1 VTRKP
6 VKLLV
11 CLSLLSIV
19 ALSAFAWG
27 YNGTGAPS
35 GPGIQGEALSADP
48 TVHSLPPLR
57 SEEKTL
63 KPQRIAP
70 QHSQSRKNPNQYRSR
85 PSVTIAAPRYEAP
98 SRTYATRGLVS
109 YGGSAAAAPSAAPWP
124 VQASAAASPGGGMC
138 GPVGGANLGYSPC
151 VPILPRVGCKQ
162 FQADARL
169 WYAQLN
175 SSTVQWGNIPGGW
188 LAPELDLHTNL
199 GLRRHEY
206 VPEFV
211 ARCQLRQNWGLR
223 YTFMPLHYR
232 DNFTNWTPFWFGNLL
247 WPAGAP
253 MLTEW
258 DRNLHNWELVYS
270 WFQAPHAVSS
280 VFAGFRLYDDKLKV
294 SYPLLAPVGYTRTR
308 SQNMHLATAGMSI
321 DRVVARVGGCATAS
335 MHCQWSIQF
344 LEGHLGWDAY
354 GVGRISV
361 PMSQGRYGY
370 MEAGWKWLVLD
381 RGQLSNMD
389 KTSLDGA
396 IASVGLIF

>member
-1 VTRKP
+1 
-6 VKLLV
+6 
-11 CLSLLSIV
+11 
-19 ALSAFAWG
+19 
-27 YNGTGAPS
+27 
-35 GPGIQGEALSADP
+35 
-48 TVHSLPPLR
+48 
-57 SEEKTL
+57 
-63 KPQRIAP
+63 
-70 QHSQSRKNPNQYRSR
+70 
-85 PSVTIAAPRYEAP
+85 
-98 SRTYATRGLVS
+98 
-109 YGGSAAAAPSAAPWP
+109 
-124 VQASAAASPGGGMC
+124 MC

-361 PMSQGRYGY
+361 PMNQGRYGY